1 MQNID
6 YSRRLK
12 QSGNRGSVPRQ
23 GDSSFPAVQTIQH
36 VRGSNSPIRSF
47 PSSRSIFMVLIGA
60 ISLFTGGV
68 VVGLRLDQKE
78 QAFSQNETQSFYNAG
93 RLNRTE
99 ASVEQ
104 RENSSSENLSGSNGE
119 NSSNVPEPNPAPKN
133 NSGAA
138 TNGGLKFPARSDKE
152 NYFLSIP
159 TEDSV
164 EAMEIGKKL
173 LRARPEFQGRFFR
186 SKQGELFVGYFYGRE
201 EAQRALELI
210 RPLNDPI
217 FHRTGIHKLQ
227 F

>member
-6 YSRRLK
+6 YSRRLR
-12 QSGNRGSVPRQ
+12 QSGTRGPVPR
-23 GDSSFPAVQTIQH
+23 GESAPTVQTIQH
-36 VRGSNSPIRSF
+36 VRGATSPIRSF
-47 PSSRSIFMVLIGA
+47 PSSRSIFLVLIGA

-78 QAFSQNETQSFYNAG
+78 QAFAQNETQSFYNAG
-93 RLNRTE
+93 RNVRTE
-99 ASVEQ
+99 QSVEE
-104 RENSSSENLSGSNGE
+104 RENSSAEST
-119 NSSNVPEPNPAPKN
+119 NSSNSSTQAQTETSSAPSN
-133 NSGAA
+133 QS
-138 TNGGLKFPARSDKE
+138 GGLKFPARSDKE

-186 SKQGELFVGYFYGRE
+186 SKQGELFVGYFYGKE
-201 EAQRALELI
+201 EAMKALESI

-217 FHRTGIHKLQ
+217 FHKTAVHKLQ

>member
-6 YSRRLK
+6 YSRRLR
-12 QSGNRGSVPRQ
+12 QSGTRGPAPRQ
-23 GDSSFPAVQTIQH
+23 GESFPTVQTIQH
-36 VRGSNSPIRSF
+36 VRGGNSPIRSF
-47 PSSRSIFMVLIGA
+47 PSSRSIFLVLVGA

-78 QAFSQNETQSFYNAG
+78 QAFAQNETQSFYNVG
-93 RLNRTE
+93 KNVRTE
-99 ASVEQ
+99 QSVEE
-104 RENSSSENLSGSNGE
+104 RENSSSENV
-119 NSSNVPEPNPAPKN
+119 SSNVTESSTETSSSQNSSKNP
-133 NSGAA
+133 
-138 TNGGLKFPARSDKE
+138 GLKFPARSDKE

-173 LRARPEFQGRFFR
+173 LRAKPEFQGRFFR
-186 SKQGELFVGYFYGRE
+186 SKDGELFLGYFYGKE
-201 EAQRALELI
+201 EAAKALESI

-217 FHRTGIHKLQ
+217 FHKTSIHKLQ

>member
-12 QSGNRGSVPRQ
+12 QSGNRGASTRP
-23 GDSSFPAVQTIQH
+23 GESFPAVQTIQH
-36 VRGSNSPIRSF
+36 VRGNNSPIRSF
-47 PSSRSIFMVLIGA
+47 PSSRSIFLVLIGA

-78 QAFSQNETQSFYNAG
+78 QAFAQSESQSFYNAG
-93 RLNRTE
+93 KSVRTE
-99 ASVEQ
+99 QSVEQ
-104 RENSSSENLSGSNGE
+104 RENSSSENSFNSNPPA
-119 NSSNVPEPNPAPKN
+119 NSSETASSINPSP
-133 NSGAA
+133 SS
-138 TNGGLKFPARSDKE
+138 GGLKFPARSDKE

-186 SKQGELFVGYFYGRE
+186 SKQGELFVGYFYGKE
-201 EAQRALELI
+201 EALRAMESI

>member
-6 YSRRLK
+6 YSRRLR
-12 QSGNRGSVPRQ
+12 QSGTRGPAPRQ
-23 GDSSFPAVQTIQH
+23 GESSPTVQTIQH
-36 VRGSNSPIRSF
+36 VRGGNSPIRSF
-47 PSSRSIFMVLIGA
+47 PSSRSIFLVLVGA

-78 QAFSQNETQSFYNAG
+78 QAFAQNETQSFYNAG
-93 RLNRTE
+93 KNVRTE
-99 ASVEQ
+99 QSVEE
-104 RENSSSENLSGSNGE
+104 RENSSSEAVNSNTTE
-119 NSSNVPEPNPAPKN
+119 RSAETSSSQNTNR
-133 NSGAA
+133 NSG
-138 TNGGLKFPARSDKE
+138 LKYPARSDKE

-173 LRARPEFQGRFFR
+173 LRAKPEFQGRFFR
-186 SKQGELFVGYFYGRE
+186 SKDGELFLGYFYGKE
-201 EAQRALELI
+201 EANKALESI

-217 FHRTGIHKLQ
+217 FHKTSIHKLQ

>member
-6 YSRRLK
+6 YSRRLR
-12 QSGNRGSVPRQ
+12 QSGTRGPAPRQ
-23 GDSSFPAVQTIQH
+23 GESFPTVQTIQH
-36 VRGSNSPIRSF
+36 VRGGNSPIRSF
-47 PSSRSIFMVLIGA
+47 PSSRSIFLVLVGA

-78 QAFSQNETQSFYNAG
+78 QAFAQNETQSFYNAG
-93 RLNRTE
+93 KNVRTE
-99 ASVEQ
+99 QSVEE
-104 RENSSSENLSGSNGE
+104 RENSSSESVSSAE
-119 NSSNVPEPNPAPKN
+119 TSSSSNSNKNP
-133 NSGAA
+133 
-138 TNGGLKFPARSDKE
+138 GLKFPARSDKE

-173 LRARPEFQGRFFR
+173 LRAKPEFQGRFFR
-186 SKQGELFVGYFYGRE
+186 SKDGELFLGYFYGKE
-201 EAQRALELI
+201 EATKALESI

-217 FHRTGIHKLQ
+217 FHKTSIHKLQ

>member
-6 YSRRLK
+6 YSRRLR
-12 QSGNRGSVPRQ
+12 QSGTRGPAPRQ
-23 GDSSFPAVQTIQH
+23 GESFPTVQTIQH
-36 VRGSNSPIRSF
+36 VRGGNSPIRSF
-47 PSSRSIFMVLIGA
+47 PSSRSIFLVLVGA

-78 QAFSQNETQSFYNAG
+78 QAFAQNETQSFYNTG
-93 RLNRTE
+93 KNVRTE
-99 ASVEQ
+99 QSVEE
-104 RENSSSENLSGSNGE
+104 RENSSSENVNSNNTE
-119 NSSNVPEPNPAPKN
+119 HSAETSSSSNSNR
-133 NSGAA
+133 NSG
-138 TNGGLKFPARSDKE
+138 LKYPARSDKE

-186 SKQGELFVGYFYGRE
+186 SKDGELFLGYFYGKE
-201 EAQRALELI
+201 EATKALESI

-217 FHRTGIHKLQ
+217 FHKTSIHKLQ

>member
-6 YSRRLK
+6 YSRRLR
-12 QSGNRGSVPRQ
+12 QSGTRGSSPRQ
-23 GDSSFPAVQTIQH
+23 GESFPTVQTIQH
-36 VRGSNSPIRSF
+36 VRGGNSPIRSF
-47 PSSRSIFMVLIGA
+47 PSSRSIFLVLVGA

-78 QAFSQNETQSFYNAG
+78 QAFAQNETQSFYNTG
-93 RLNRTE
+93 KTVRTE
-99 ASVEQ
+99 QSVEE
-104 RENSSSENLSGSNGE
+104 RENSSSENLSSNTTE
-119 NSSNVPEPNPAPKN
+119 SSAETSSSSSNRNP
-133 NSGAA
+133 
-138 TNGGLKFPARSDKE
+138 GLKFPARSDKE

-173 LRARPEFQGRFFR
+173 LRAKPEFQGRFFR
-186 SKQGELFVGYFYGRE
+186 SKDGELFLGYFYGKE
-201 EAQRALELI
+201 EATKALESI

-217 FHRTGIHKLQ
+217 FHKTSIHKLQ

>member
-12 QSGNRGSVPRQ
+12 QTGNRGQTSRP
-23 GDSSFPAVQTIQH
+23 GESFPTVQTIQH
-36 VRGSNSPIRSF
+36 VRGASSPIRSF
-47 PSSRSIFMVLIGA
+47 PSSRSIFLVLVGA
-60 ISLFTGGV
+60 ISIFTGGV

-78 QAFSQNETQSFYNAG
+78 QAFAQNETQSFYNAG
-93 RLNRTE
+93 KSSQRVE
-99 ASVEQ
+99 QSVEE
-104 RENSSSENLSGSNGE
+104 RENSSSGSSASSSNSDPAENVSVSNSNAPAPSNG
-119 NSSNVPEPNPAPKN
+119 
-133 NSGAA
+133 
-138 TNGGLKFPARSDKE
+138 LKYPARSDKE

-159 TEDSV
+159 TGDSL

-186 SKQGELFVGYFYGRE
+186 SKQGELYVGYFYGKE
-201 EAQRALELI
+201 EAMKALDLI

-217 FHRTGIHKLQ
+217 FHRTAVHKQQ

>member
-6 YSRRLK
+6 YSRRLR
-12 QSGNRGSVPRQ
+12 QSGNRGPAPRQ
-23 GDSSFPAVQTIQH
+23 GNEPMPTLQTIQH
-36 VRGSNSPIRSF
+36 VRGTNSPIRSF
-47 PSSRSIFMVLIGA
+47 PSSRSIFLVLIGA

-78 QAFSQNETQSFYNAG
+78 QAFAQNETQSFYNAG
-93 RLNRTE
+93 KTNRAE
-99 ASVEQ
+99 QSVEQ
-104 RENSSSENLSGSNGE
+104 RENSSQENPSSESENSTRSPESAASAQTPSN
-119 NSSNVPEPNPAPKN
+119 
-133 NSGAA
+133 
-138 TNGGLKFPARSDKE
+138 GLKFPARSDKE

-186 SKQGELFVGYFYGRE
+186 SKQGELFVGYFYGKE
-201 EAQRALELI
+201 EAMKALELI

>member
-6 YSRRLK
+6 YSRRLR
-12 QSGNRGSVPRQ
+12 QSGTRGSSPRQ
-23 GDSSFPAVQTIQH
+23 GESFPTVQTIQH
-36 VRGSNSPIRSF
+36 VRGGNSPIRSF
-47 PSSRSIFMVLIGA
+47 PSSRSIFLVLVGA

-78 QAFSQNETQSFYNAG
+78 QAFAQNETQSFYNAG
-93 RLNRTE
+93 KSVRTE
-99 ASVEQ
+99 QSVEE
-104 RENSSSENLSGSNGE
+104 RENSSSETVSSTTIE
-119 NSSNVPEPNPAPKN
+119 NSPSNSNRNP
-133 NSGAA
+133 
-138 TNGGLKFPARSDKE
+138 GLKFPARSDKE

-173 LRARPEFQGRFFR
+173 LRAKPEFQGRFFR
-186 SKQGELFVGYFYGRE
+186 SKDGELFLGYFYGKE
-201 EAQRALELI
+201 EATKALDSI

-217 FHRTGIHKLQ
+217 FHKTSIHKLQ

>member
-6 YSRRLK
+6 YSRRLR
-12 QSGNRGSVPRQ
+12 QSGTRGPAPRQ
-23 GDSSFPAVQTIQH
+23 GESFPTVQTIQH
-36 VRGSNSPIRSF
+36 VRGGNSPIRSF
-47 PSSRSIFMVLIGA
+47 PSSRSIFLVLVGA

-78 QAFSQNETQSFYNAG
+78 QAFAQNETQSFYNAG
-93 RLNRTE
+93 KNVRAE
-99 ASVEQ
+99 QSVEE
-104 RENSSSENLSGSNGE
+104 RENSSSEAVSSNASE
-119 NSSNVPEPNPAPKN
+119 NSAETSSSSNSNKYP
-133 NSGAA
+133 
-138 TNGGLKFPARSDKE
+138 GLKFPARSDKE

-173 LRARPEFQGRFFR
+173 LRAKPEFQGRFFR
-186 SKQGELFVGYFYGRE
+186 SKDGELFLGYFYGKE
-201 EAQRALELI
+201 EATKALESI

-217 FHRTGIHKLQ
+217 FHKTSIHKLQ